1 MSNIQL
7 TVAEISKLRPIEI
20 IENQVVHDRFVK
32 IYESIHGEGMGEG
45 AYQRE
50 SNYFKQ
56 AMLASDKLRNAESF
70 SIFLAFIDLAVCGLS
85 LAPGTQTQC
94 YVEARGYKTGQKD
107 ERGSDIYANKAALVV
122 SGYGELIIRQKAG
135 QILHADNPVL
145 VYEEDLFS
153 FSDKNGR
160 KTVDYT
166 CRIPHTSGHIVAC
179 YMHITRIDGSDDY
192 AIMLEEDW
200 LRLKEFSAKSNRGKW
215 NPTTRQYDAGD
226 ANALYSSANGGIDP
240 GFLKAKCIKH
250 AFKTYPKVKL
260 GIGKATVMETD
271 IDEQTTDYYGIAEE
285 SSPMQSPMQ
294 AVPVSSD
301 TVAAPHFATSL
312 DATAGV
318 VIETNN
324 DDTF

>member
-7 TVAEISKLRPIEI
+7 TVAEINKLSPIEVL
-20 IENQVVHDRFVK
+20 ENPIVHERFTK
-32 IYESIHGEGMGEG
+32 IYDSIHGAGTGEG

-50 SNYFKQ
+50 SNYYKQ
-56 AMLASDKLRNAESF
+56 AMLSSDKLRSAEPF
-70 SIFLAFIDLAVCGLS
+70 SVFLSFIDLAVCGLS

-94 YVEARGYKTGQKD
+94 YIEARGYKTGQKD
-107 ERGSDIYANKAALVV
+107 SRGADIYANKAALVV
-122 SGYGELIIRQKAG
+122 SGYGELVIRQKAG

-166 CRIPHTSGHIVAC
+166 CRIPHTSGHIIAC
-179 YMHITRIDGSDDY
+179 YMHITRIDGTDDY
-192 AIMLEEDW
+192 AVMLEEDW
-200 LRLKEFSAKSNRGKW
+200 LRLKEFSARNSKGKW
-215 NPTTRQYDAGD
+215 NPDKRQYDAGD
-226 ANALYSSANGGIDP
+226 ANALYSSSNGSIDP

-260 GIGKATVMETD
+260 GIGKATVMETELE
-271 IDEQTTDYYGIAEE
+271 EQQPDYYGITEE
-285 SSPMQSPMQ
+285 AP
-294 AVPVSSD
+294 
-301 TVAAPHFATSL
+301 TAAPEQPQPTHFATPL
-312 DATAGV
+312 DVAAGV
-318 VIETNN
+318 VVVTND

>member
-7 TVAEISKLRPIEI
+7 TVAEINRLTPIEI
-20 IENQVVHDRFVK
+20 IENQTVHERFVK
-32 IYESIHGEGMGEG
+32 IYDSIHGAGTGEG

-50 SNYFKQ
+50 GNYFKQ
-56 AMLASDKLRNAESF
+56 AMLNNEKLRKAEPF
-70 SIFLAFIDLAVCGLS
+70 SIFIAFIDLAICGLS
-85 LAPGTQTQC
+85 LAPGTQSLC
-94 YVEARGYKTGQKD
+94 YIESRGYKTGQKD
-107 ERGSDIYANKAALVV
+107 ERGVDIYSQRATLVV
-122 SGYGELIIRQKAG
+122 SGYGELVIRQKAG

-166 CRIPHTSGHIVAC
+166 CRIPHASGHIVAC
-179 YMHITRIDGSDDY
+179 YMHITRIDGTDDY

-200 LRLKEFSAKSNRGKW
+200 LRLKEFSEKNGRRWDAA
-215 NPTTRQYDAGD
+215 TRQYVNE
-226 ANALYSSANGGIDP
+226 ANSLYNSNNGSIDP

-260 GIGKATVMETD
+260 GIGKATVMETELE
-271 IDEQTTDYYGIAEE
+271 EQQPDYYGITEE
-285 SSPMQSPMQ
+285 AP
-294 AVPVSSD
+294 
-301 TVAAPHFATSL
+301 TAAPEQPQPTHFATPL
-312 DATAGV
+312 DVAAGV
-318 VIETNN
+318 VVVTND